1 MKTLAHFI
9 LVVIGLT
16 LQIQVCAND
25 YMIYSVEHELPMT
38 NDVSEIQKNYYVNI
52 GEKQGI
58 KNGTLLDVY
67 RIIILNDPYDKER
80 RYRHKMKVGQLEV
93 IHHDGDTSIAITKN
107 FNSEEKRPILEISSF
122 MVGDQVSVN
131 LN

>member
-9 LVVIGLT
+9 LVIIGILF
-16 LQIQVCAND
+16 QAQVMAKD

-38 NDVSEIQKNYYVNI
+38 NDVQEIQKNYYVNL

-67 RIIILNDPYDKER
+67 RVVILNDPYDREK

-93 IHHDGDTSIAITKN
+93 IHHDSDTSIAVTKH
-107 FNSEEKRPILEISSF
+107 FNDKERHPILEITAF
-122 MVGDQVSVN
+122 MVGDKVNVS

>member
-9 LVVIGLT
+9 LVIIGILFQTQVI
-16 LQIQVCAND
+16 ANG

-38 NDVSEIQKNYYVNI
+38 NDVQEIQKNYYVNL

-67 RIIILNDPYDKER
+67 RVVILNDPYDREK

-93 IHHDGDTSIAITKN
+93 IHHDSDTSIAITKN
-107 FNSEEKRPILEISSF
+107 FNDKDRQPILDIPAF
-122 MVGDQVSVN
+122 MVGDQVNVN

>member
-9 LVVIGLT
+9 LVIIGILFQ
-16 LQIQVCAND
+16 LNISAND

-38 NDVSEIQKNYYVNI
+38 NDVTEIKKNYYVNI

-58 KNGTLLDVY
+58 KDGTLLDVY
-67 RIIILNDPYDKER
+67 RIIILNDPYDSEK

-93 IHHDGDTSIAITKN
+93 IHHDNDTSIAITKN
-107 FNSEEKRPILEISSF
+107 FDNSEKKPILDIPSF